1 MSVLPAVLPRLSG
14 IWLTLFRAL
23 FCVAFAVTLFSAVG
37 ATWLEMR
44 PSAEAAPGWRTLIE
58 REYAY
63 GIRIFP
69 PAGSASASWRV
80 VKVFSPEAAASG
92 LEDGAELVAIGST
105 PVTHTTDIGS
115 IALALPPGE
124 GAQTTLRVRD
134 PDGVLADHTLTF
146 RGANVQHWYS
156 GSGLDPWRQFMLRR
170 IAYDLM
176 TLLLL
181 GVSLI
186 LFLRRSHDP
195 VAAAFAFAFCLIP
208 VGPTI
213 EFWTSMH
220 ALEAYKVVS
229 ALAYIPMLMVGC
241 AFPDGRYWPSWT
253 RFALVLVPALLIP
266 AMFFVLE
273 YSQFTLV
280 AAPLFLV
287 TIIILALRFQ
297 RVPAGVER
305 QQFRWAAF
313 GLIAGVLILIA
324 RLPASA
330 LLQASLNPGPLAPWI
345 DLFASFL
352 HALGYAVIAAGFGV
366 SLLKYRLYD
375 AESFI
380 GRSAAIAT
388 LTLLLPGVWA
398 ATEKALEFILPSVL
412 GQQQQALVSIISA
425 GFAVVAVTSLHG
437 RAHRWIE
444 HRFQKG
450 VSQLKLALP
459 AKLDAMALR
468 FDVSELCEKVLS
480 EVARNVRATKS
491 AIVLA
496 DGAIAA
502 SQSCQQSDIAA
513 WREQAPDD
521 DALPFF
527 ETALTDPVL
536 DEPVG
541 ALFVGPRP
549 DGTRPNRDERE
560 ALLFVAPAI
569 ARAIAT
575 AQARSQREKDLL
587 TRAALA
593 SRASA

>member
-44 PSAEAAPGWRTLIE
+44 PSQDAPSWRMLTE
-58 REYAY
+58 RAHNY
-63 GIRIFP
+63 GFDIFP
-69 PAGSASASWRV
+69 PAGSGTASWRV
-80 VKVFSPEAAASG
+80 SRIFSPEAG
-92 LEDGAELVAIGST
+92 RAIERGSEVLAINDVEVTGST
-105 PVTHTTDIGS
+105 QMGTV
-115 IALALPPGE
+115 ALALHTGE
-124 GAQTTLRVRD
+124 GAHSTFRVRSA
-134 PDGVLADHTLTF
+134 DGIVRDVALTA
-146 RGANVQHWYS
+146 RASTAAIWYN
-156 GSGLDPWRQFMLRR
+156 GSGLNAWRQFMLRR
-170 IAYDLM
+170 VAYDAM

-181 GVSLI
+181 GVALI

-208 VGPTI
+208 IGPTF
-213 EFWTSMH
+213 EFWTSMN
-220 ALEAYKVVS
+220 ALGAYKVIS
-229 ALAYIPMLMVGC
+229 ALPYIPMLMVGV

-253 RFALVLVPALLIP
+253 RIVLVLAPVMLLP

-280 AAPLFLV
+280 AAPLFLA
-287 TIIILALRFQ
+287 TIVVVALRFQ

-313 GLIAGVLILIA
+313 GLIVGVLLLVA
-324 RLPASA
+324 RLPVVVI
-330 LLQASLNPGPLAPWI
+330 QANMHAGPLSPWI
-345 DLFASFL
+345 DLGGSFL

-398 ATEKALEFILPSVL
+398 ATEKALELILPGVL
-412 GQQQQALVSIISA
+412 GQQQQALISVISA
-425 GFAVVAVTSLHG
+425 GFAVVAVTSLHS
-437 RAHRWIE
+437 RAQRWIE

-450 VSQLKLALP
+450 VSQLKTVLP
-459 AKLDAMALR
+459 AKLDALALR
-468 FDVSELCEKVLS
+468 CDAPELCEKVLAD
-480 EVARNVRATKS
+480 VTRDVRATKS
-491 AIVLA
+491 AIVLGEV
-496 DGAIAA
+496 GAIAA
-502 SQSCQQSDIAA
+502 SQNCEQGDIDA
-513 WREQAPDD
+513 WRAQA
-521 DALPFF
+521 DADETPPYF
-527 ETALTDPVL
+527 EAALIDPVA

-560 ALLFVAPAI
+560 ALLSVAPAI

-575 AQARSQREKDLL
+575 ARARAQREEDLFSRL
-587 TRAALA
+587 IVAP
-593 SRASA
+593 RASA

>member
-1 MSVLPAVLPRLSG
+1 MSVLPAVLPRLQG
-14 IWLTLFRAL
+14 VWLSLFRAL
-23 FCVAFAVTLFSAVG
+23 FCVAFAVTLFSAIG
-37 ATWLEMR
+37 ATVLEMNPR
-44 PSAEAAPGWRTLIE
+44 EAAPGWRTLIE
-58 REYAY
+58 REYSY

-69 PAGSASASWRV
+69 PAGAASATWRV

-92 LEDGAELVAIGST
+92 LEDRADLLAINGVAITSLT
-105 PVTHTTDIGS
+105 EWPT
-115 IALALPPGE
+115 IALTMRSGE
-124 GAQTTLRVRD
+124 GAQSTFRVRD
-134 PDGVLADHTLTF
+134 RNGAVREITLTS
-146 RGANVQHWYS
+146 RASNTVAWYN
-156 GSGLDPWRQFMLRR
+156 GSGLNAWSQFMARR
-170 IAYDLM
+170 IAYDAM

-181 GVSLI
+181 AVSLI

-213 EFWTSMH
+213 EFWTNVH
-220 ALEAYKVVS
+220 ALNVYKIVS
-229 ALAYIPMLMVGC
+229 ALPYIPMLMVGA

-253 RFALVLVPALLIP
+253 RLVLVLAPILLLP

-273 YSQFTLV
+273 YSQFTLM

-287 TIIILALRFQ
+287 TIIILALRFR

-313 GLIAGVLILIA
+313 GLIVGVLLLIA
-324 RLPASA
+324 RLPVIFV
-330 LLQASLNPGPLAPWI
+330 QANLGPGPLASWT
-345 DLFASFL
+345 DLGGSFL

-366 SLLKYRLYD
+366 SLLRYRLYD

-398 ATEKALEFILPSVL
+398 ASEKALEIVLPGVL
-412 GQQQQALVSIISA
+412 GQQQTLASIISA

-450 VSQLKLALP
+450 VSQLKAALP
-459 AKLDAMALR
+459 AKLDALALR
-468 FDVSELCEKVLS
+468 CAVAELCERVLAD
-480 EVARNVRATKS
+480 VGRDVRATKV

-502 SQSCQQSDIAA
+502 SQNCEQ
-513 WREQAPDD
+513 REIDDWLGRATGNDAP
-521 DALPFF
+521 AFF
-527 ETALTDPVL
+527 EAALVDPVS
-536 DEPVG
+536 DQPVG
-541 ALFVGPRP
+541 ALLVGPRP
-549 DGTRPNRDERE
+549 DGTLCNRDERE
-560 ALLFVAPAI
+560 ALLAVAPLI

-575 AQARSQREKDLL
+575 AQARTAREEQLVARL
-587 TRAALA
+587 SLAARATA
-593 SRASA
+593 